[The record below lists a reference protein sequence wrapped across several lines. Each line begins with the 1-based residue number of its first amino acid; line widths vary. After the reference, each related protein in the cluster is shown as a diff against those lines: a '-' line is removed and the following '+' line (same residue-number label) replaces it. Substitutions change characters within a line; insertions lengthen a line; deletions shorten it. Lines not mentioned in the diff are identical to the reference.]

1 MKDYRFRLILIL
13 LFVALS
19 VYLLYPTVI
28 DYFNTKKIDE
38 TLVEIEKDVKAS
50 NPNISR
56 DALNNLL
63 SVKKD
68 SIIAS
73 DESIRNARAKR
84 LKLGL
89 DLQGGM
95 YVVMEVNTAK
105 LMEKLAKDPDKNF
118 TAALAEAEKEAAL
131 SDEDVVTI
139 LTRKLQDKGIRLS
152 RYFGNIRED
161 DNQIIKS
168 LKQQSDDAVT
178 RAMQIIRNR
187 VDQYGVSEPSITKQG
202 DRRIVVELPGVA
214 KEEEAKQLLQGRA
227 LLEFKLVKD
236 AEFTVP
242 VMQRIDEVLAGTNFA
257 DSLDTAKTSQTAKS
271 EQINPEPTDT
281 NQQDLTPEQ
290 FAKQHPFF
298 SLAMIDP
305 RNPYAD
311 AYVRADKRDQV
322 KMMLDR
328 PEVQNVMPNNVQFLF
343 SADPIAKADDG
354 VDIYRLYLVNKQA
367 ELTGGVIVDAQSNI
381 DQQTGQAIVNMQ
393 MNSEG
398 AREWARI
405 TGSNVNK
412 RCAIVLDDVIYSAPN
427 INEKIPNGSSQIS
440 GMAGIDEAK
449 LLEIVLKAGALPAP
463 IDIMEE
469 RTVGPSLG
477 QDSVAAGL
485 NSSVLGFIVV
495 ALFMIIYYKRA
506 GSIASVG
513 LFFTVLLVMA
523 VLAGFSATLSLP
535 GIAGIILTMGM
546 AVDSNVLIYERMRE
560 ELATGKT
567 MKAAV
572 DAGFAQSFS
581 AIIDSNLTT
590 FITGLVLY
598 QFGGSGPVQG
608 FALTLMIGIIASLFG
623 SLVVTRVI
631 FDMLVNKNSDI
642 SIG

>member
-19 VYLLYPTVI
+19 AYLLYPTVM

-50 NPNISR
+50 NPKISR
-56 DALNNLL
+56 EALNNLL

-161 DNQIIKS
+161 DSQIISS

-322 KMMLDR
+322 KMMLER

-398 AREWARI
+398 AR
-405 TGSNVNK
+405 
-412 RCAIVLDDVIYSAPN
+412 
-427 INEKIPNGSSQIS
+427 
-440 GMAGIDEAK
+440 
-449 LLEIVLKAGALPAP
+449 
-463 IDIMEE
+463 
-469 RTVGPSLG
+469 
-477 QDSVAAGL
+477 
-485 NSSVLGFIVV
+485 
-495 ALFMIIYYKRA
+495 
-506 GSIASVG
+506 
-513 LFFTVLLVMA
+513 
-523 VLAGFSATLSLP
+523 
-535 GIAGIILTMGM
+535 
-546 AVDSNVLIYERMRE
+546 
-560 ELATGKT
+560 
-567 MKAAV
+567 
-572 DAGFAQSFS
+572 
-581 AIIDSNLTT
+581 
-590 FITGLVLY
+590 
-598 QFGGSGPVQG
+598 
-608 FALTLMIGIIASLFG
+608 
-623 SLVVTRVI
+623 
-631 FDMLVNKNSDI
+631 
-642 SIG
+642 

>member
-1 MKDYRFRLILIL
+1 
-13 LFVALS
+13 
-19 VYLLYPTVI
+19 
-28 DYFNTKKIDE
+28 
-38 TLVEIEKDVKAS
+38 
-50 NPNISR
+50 
-56 DALNNLL
+56 
-63 SVKKD
+63 
-68 SIIAS
+68 
-73 DESIRNARAKR
+73 
-84 LKLGL
+84 
-89 DLQGGM
+89 
-95 YVVMEVNTAK
+95 
-105 LMEKLAKDPDKNF
+105 
-118 TAALAEAEKEAAL
+118 
-131 SDEDVVTI
+131 
-139 LTRKLQDKGIRLS
+139 
-152 RYFGNIRED
+152 
-161 DNQIIKS
+161 
-168 LKQQSDDAVT
+168 
-178 RAMQIIRNR
+178 
-187 VDQYGVSEPSITKQG
+187 
-202 DRRIVVELPGVA
+202 
-214 KEEEAKQLLQGRA
+214 
-227 LLEFKLVKD
+227 
-236 AEFTVP
+236 
-242 VMQRIDEVLAGTNFA
+242 
-257 DSLDTAKTSQTAKS
+257 
-271 EQINPEPTDT
+271 
-281 NQQDLTPEQ
+281 
-290 FAKQHPFF
+290 
-298 SLAMIDP
+298 P

-322 KMMLDR
+322 KMMLER

-354 VDIYRLYLVNKQA
+354 VDIFRLYLVNKQA
-367 ELTGGVIVDAQSNI
+367 ELTGGVIVDAKS
-381 DQQTGQAIVNMQ
+381 DKDMQTGQAVVTMQ

-440 GMAGIDEAK
+440 GMAGLDEAK